1 MKIQKSWYKQYII
14 FYVVFIVIASIAALF
29 YLQPFSTIVFDNNSR
44 PAFLLQSMFFIGSSG
59 GLVLLAIFF
68 FNEKVKKERKL
79 SKEALHRYEALS
91 SATNDAIW
99 DYDIQSE
106 KVFYND
112 RLLKIFG
119 YPKEELADN
128 TLWWKNNIHPD
139 DRKRVVEKMDG
150 LLVSRETGW
159 EDEYLFRCKNGEY
172 KIVYD
177 RSFIVRDSAG
187 KPIRLIGAM
196 KDVTELR
203 TPEKDSFNLKLTNKN
218 NIGKSIILS
227 DEIDRK
233 KIKDELQ
240 EDVNQLLASIK
251 LYMTRYKSEQES
263 DTINASLSY
272 LDDAIKKI
280 KKISHTLSSSTF
292 EEFGLTDAVKELF
305 NIYQKDSP
313 IDLNL
318 DADAFNEGDSDKSLS
333 LLLYRIIEYHLS
345 RLIESDG
352 MNAKK
357 INIKLSNISNQTTLK
372 ITFQS
377 SDNNFHTIFT
387 DDSLSGI
394 RSKLEM
400 YDGKMTMS
408 PSEENYYSIEVLI

>member
-14 FYVVFIVIASIAALF
+14 FYVVFIVVASTLLF
-29 YLQPFSTIVFDNNSR
+29 FLQPFSTIIFDNNSR
-44 PAFLLQSMFFIGSSG
+44 RDFLLQSIFFIAGSG
-59 GLVLLAIFF
+59 GLLLIVTYF
-68 FNEKVKKERKL
+68 FNKKVEKERKL

-112 RLLKIFG
+112 RLIKIFG
-119 YPKEELADN
+119 YPREELADN
-128 TLWWKNNIHPD
+128 TLWWKNNIHPE
-139 DRKRVVEKMDG
+139 DRKRVIEKMDG
-150 LLVSRETGW
+150 LLDSTETGW

-203 TPEKDSFNLKLTNKN
+203 TLEKNSFDLKLRNKN
-218 NIGKSIILS
+218 TIGRSIILS

-251 LYMTRYKSEQES
+251 LYMTRYRSGQES
-263 DTINASLSY
+263 DTIDASLSY

-313 IDLNL
+313 VDLNL
-318 DADAFNEGDSDKSLS
+318 DADAFNEEDSDKSLS

-352 MNAKK
+352 MNAKR
-357 INIKLSNISNQTTLK
+357 INIKLANISNQTTLK

-377 SDNNFHTIFT
+377 SDDNFHTIFNDYALT
-387 DDSLSGI
+387 GI
-394 RSKLEM
+394 KSKLEM
-400 YDGKMTMS
+400 YEGKIIMS
-408 PSEENYYSIEVLI
+408 PTEENYYSIEVLI

>member
-1 MKIQKSWYKQYII
+1 MKIQKSWYKQYIL
-14 FYVVFIVIASIAALF
+14 FYVVFIILASTLLF
-29 YLQPFSTIVFDNNSR
+29 FLQPSHTIIFDSNYR
-44 PAFLLQSMFFIGSSG
+44 RDFLLQSIFFIAGSG
-59 GLVLLAIFF
+59 GFLVIVTYF
-68 FNEKVKKERKL
+68 FNKKVEKERKL
-79 SKEALHRYEALS
+79 SIEALHRYEALS

-106 KVFYND
+106 KVFYNE
-112 RLLKIFG
+112 RLIKIFG
-119 YPKEELADN
+119 YPREELADN

-139 DRKRVVEKMDG
+139 DRKRVVEKMDA
-150 LLVSRETGW
+150 LLDSTETGW

-177 RSFIVRDSAG
+177 RSFIVRNNTG

-203 TPEKDSFNLKLTNKN
+203 TLEKDSFDRKLRNKN
-218 NIGKSIILS
+218 TIGRSIILS

-251 LYMTRYKSEQES
+251 LYITRYKSEEES
-263 DTINASLSY
+263 DTINTSLSY

-280 KKISHTLSSSTF
+280 KTISNTLSSSTF

-305 NIYQKDSP
+305 NIYQKDSAV
-313 IDLNL
+313 DLNL
-318 DADAFNEGDSDKSLS
+318 DADAFNEEDSDKSLS

-345 RLIESDG
+345 RLIDNDG
-352 MNAKK
+352 MNAKR
-357 INIKLSNISNQTTLK
+357 INIKLANISNQTTLK

-377 SDNNFHTIFT
+377 SDDNFHTIFN
-387 DDSLSGI
+387 DYALAGI
-394 RSKLEM
+394 KSKLEM
-400 YDGKMTMS
+400 YEGKIIMS
-408 PSEENYYSIEVLI
+408 PTEENYYSIEVLI

>member
-14 FYVVFIVIASIAALF
+14 FYVVFIVFASTLLF
-29 YLQPFSTIVFDNNSR
+29 FLQPFSAIIFDNHSR
-44 PAFLLQSMFFIGSSG
+44 RDFLFQSIFFIAGSG
-59 GLVLLAIFF
+59 GLLIIVTYF
-68 FNEKVKKERKL
+68 FNKKVEKERKL

-106 KVFYND
+106 KVYYND
-112 RLLKIFG
+112 RLIKIFG
-119 YPKEELADN
+119 YPRVELADN
-128 TLWWKNNIHPD
+128 TLWWKNNIHPE
-139 DRKRVVEKMDG
+139 DRKRVIEKMDG
-150 LLVSRETGW
+150 LLDSNETGW
-159 EDEYLFRCKNGEY
+159 EDEYLFRCKNGDY

-177 RSFIVRDSAG
+177 RSFIVRDNVG

-203 TPEKDSFNLKLTNKN
+203 TLEKDSFDLKLRNKN
-218 NIGKSIILS
+218 TIGRSIILS

-251 LYMTRYKSEQES
+251 LYMTRYKSGQES

-292 EEFGLTDAVKELF
+292 EEFGLTDAVTELF

-313 IDLNL
+313 VDLNL
-318 DADAFNEGDSDKSLS
+318 DADAFNEADSDKSLS

-352 MNAKK
+352 INAKR
-357 INIKLSNISNQTTLK
+357 INIKLANISNQTTLK

-377 SDNNFHTIFT
+377 SDNNFHTIFNDYALT
-387 DDSLSGI
+387 GI
-394 RSKLEM
+394 KSKLEM
-400 YDGKMTMS
+400 YEGKIIMS
-408 PSEENYYSIEVLI
+408 PSEENHYSIEVLI

>member
-1 MKIQKSWYKQYII
+1 MKIQRSWYKQYII
-14 FYVVFIVIASIAALF
+14 FYVVFIVVASTVLF
-29 YLQPFSTIVFDNNSR
+29 FLQPFSTIIFDNNSR
-44 PAFLLQSMFFIGSSG
+44 REFLLQSIFFITGSG
-59 GLVLLAIFF
+59 GLLLIVTYF
-68 FNEKVKKERKL
+68 FNRKVERERKL

-99 DYDIQSE
+99 DYDMQSE

-112 RLLKIFG
+112 RLIKIFG
-119 YPKEELADN
+119 YPREELADN

-150 LLVSRETGW
+150 LLESTETGW

-177 RSFIVRDSAG
+177 RSFIVRNNAG

-203 TPEKDSFNLKLTNKN
+203 TLEKDSFDRKLRNKN
-218 NIGKSIILS
+218 TIGRSIILS

-251 LYMTRYKSEQES
+251 LYMTRYRSGQES

-313 IDLNL
+313 VDLNL
-318 DADAFNEGDSDKSLS
+318 DADAFNEEDSDKSLS

-352 MNAKK
+352 MNAKR
-357 INIKLSNISNQTTLK
+357 INIKLANISNQTTLK

-377 SDNNFHTIFT
+377 SDDKFHTILNDYALT
-387 DDSLSGI
+387 GI
-394 RSKLEM
+394 KSKLEM
-400 YDGKMTMS
+400 YEGKIIMS
-408 PSEENYYSIEVLI
+408 PTEENYYSIEVLI

>member
-1 MKIQKSWYKQYII
+1 MKIQRSWYKQYII
-14 FYVVFIVIASIAALF
+14 FYIVFIIVASTLLF
-29 YLQPFSTIVFDNNSR
+29 FLQPFSTIIFDNNSR
-44 PAFLLQSMFFIGSSG
+44 RDFLLQSIFFIAGSG
-59 GLVLLAIFF
+59 GLLLIVTYF
-68 FNEKVKKERKL
+68 FNKKVERERKL

-112 RLLKIFG
+112 RLIKIFG
-119 YPKEELADN
+119 YPREELADN

-139 DRKRVVEKMDG
+139 DKKRVVEKMDG
-150 LLVSRETGW
+150 LLESTETGW

-177 RSFIVRDSAG
+177 RSFIVRNNAG

-203 TPEKDSFNLKLTNKN
+203 TLEKDSFDRKLRNKN
-218 NIGKSIILS
+218 TIGRSIILS

-251 LYMTRYKSEQES
+251 LYMTRYRSGQES

-313 IDLNL
+313 VDLNL
-318 DADAFNEGDSDKSLS
+318 DADAFNEEDSDKSLS

-352 MNAKK
+352 MNAKR
-357 INIKLSNISNQTTLK
+357 INIKLANISNQTTLK

-377 SDNNFHTIFT
+377 SDDKFHTILNDYALT
-387 DDSLSGI
+387 GI
-394 RSKLEM
+394 KSKLEM
-400 YDGKMTMS
+400 YEGKIIMS
-408 PSEENYYSIEVLI
+408 PTEENYYSIEVLI